1 MLSGISG
8 ISGISE
14 RWSRDEILLA
24 DPETHAGTFCICM
37 HELGYYILREVVA

>member
-8 ISGISE
+8 ISE
-14 RWSRDEILLA
+14 RCSRDKIWLA

-37 HELGYYILREVVA
+37 HELGYCILREAVA